1 MKQKEIKANETQT
14 RSAGRNRPGGLLSS
28 GIVAR
33 ANPVL
38 PEDIVQ
44 ETVILDPRIHI
55 TNEYVRFFND
65 ADDMLKTIVSVVN
78 NSPTCA
84 AIIQQK
90 TALIVGDGFTAML
103 GRANSV
109 LRTTQGASQPLEDPQ
124 AVEAL
129 DEKLR
134 VVNGNA
140 ESIGEVLEKVARDF
154 VTFGNAFVTM
164 ARTDDGQVFCNH
176 EPFQGGR
183 LARRNQ
189 LGEITHVGFVEDWKN
204 WTYTQAKKVALY
216 PRWEADENG
225 IERTCIHIANYVP
238 GFDYYGVPDWISSL
252 FFSSLE
258 YMAGRYNQSK
268 IQNGYVP
275 SGILQFFGAVSEEQ
289 ADLIVKDAKKRLT
302 GLGNNNGLL
311 IQVLSDESLKAVF
324 TPTEQQ
330 GRDGEFLELAT
341 VAAQEIITAH
351 RWTASL
357 AGVAIAGK
365 LGTNQTVLQEFQM
378 VQNTVIKPIQ
388 NKLLAKFVN
397 VFVAEASQNSEVY
410 LQLLNLTP
418 VSFFGTINIETTLTQ
433 DEKRAELGFQPLPEE
448 PEQQVPP
455 LPNTNTQTPG

>member
-1 MKQKEIKANETQT
+1 MKQKKVEANETQT
-14 RSAGRNRPGGLLSS
+14 RSVGRNRPSGLLSS
-28 GIVAR
+28 TFVNR

-38 PEDIVQ
+38 PEDVIQ

-55 TNEYVRFFND
+55 TNDYARFFND
-65 ADDMLKTIVSVVN
+65 SDDMLKTILSVVN

-90 TALIVGDGFTAML
+90 TALIVGDGFTAMI

-109 LRTTQGASQPLEDPQ
+109 LRTAQSGNQPLTDE
-124 AVEAL
+124 AATEAL

-134 VVNGNA
+134 VVNGNS

-154 VTFGNAFVTM
+154 VTFGNAYVTM

-183 LARRNQ
+183 LARRNE
-189 LGEITHVGFVEDWKN
+189 LGEIPHVGFVDDWKN

-268 IQNGYVP
+268 IQNGYIP
-275 SGILQFFGAVSEEQ
+275 SGVLQFFGAVSEEQ
-289 ADLIVKDAKKRLT
+289 AKAIVADAKKRLT

-324 TPTEQQ
+324 TPTENQS
-330 GRDGEFLELAT
+330 RDGEFLELAT

-365 LGTNQTVLQEFQM
+365 LGTNQTVLQEFQL
-378 VQNTVIKPIQ
+378 VQNTVIKPLQ

-397 VFVAEASQNSEVY
+397 VFVAEAAGSDTVY

-418 VSFFGTINIETTLTQ
+418 VSFFGTIAIDTALTV
-433 DEKRAELGFQPLPEE
+433 DEKRAELGFQPL
-448 PEQQVPP
+448 EQQQT
-455 LPNTNTQTPG
+455 TNQTTEQ